1 MKKEEFSGHI
11 MPMHEPVSEDD
22 INKFFEGSDP
32 MKGIVSIELGYD
44 DSDAEIVYV
53 NSDGSKRIKKEP
65 FKPFVWA
72 KNSACIRMFDGER
85 GTLRSKMR
93 QYGIKVKPLYT

>member
-11 MPMHEPVSEDD
+11 MPMHEPVSGDD

-44 DSDAEIVYV
+44 DSDA
-53 NSDGSKRIKKEP
+53 
-65 FKPFVWA
+65 
-72 KNSACIRMFDGER
+72 
-85 GTLRSKMR
+85 
-93 QYGIKVKPLYT
+93 